1 MEESEEDKDLLDK
14 EEDRPTRFQSFKGI
28 VATFVGEFLFI
39 LSGACVQLLERR
51 IQDFELNTFRNGI
64 PLIVHTIVVMTTR
77 KWPAIKRDKIG
88 VTFLYTV
95 VTFTN
100 GFLFFVSITFLPA
113 STVSSVVITSVITF
127 GLIIF
132 SLFADNRVTVKTVLF
147 AALCVGGVILVIQPW
162 SGYSEQLTDAKTKP
176 QFKSIQANATV
187 NFTKTSRYLDLS
199 NENIKLVANG
209 ILNMTTTT
217 SIKSSSGAPSPSRG
231 FFQTRIWSQ
240 MIGHGSA
247 VLCGLTFDLDVLMV
261 KRNPYFNEDKL
272 EVIFWIYFTNTIYS
286 SIFIFILETPVL
298 PSNWF
303 DSVLVIVHG
312 LTYAAIWPLYIYGP
326 KYISG
331 HTVSA
336 IISTQVVMMLIFQYT
351 VLSSIHPGHRN
362 WMEVVGVILV
372 LIGSTASSVFEMF
385 RNKKEDSQC

>member
-1 MEESEEDKDLLDK
+1 MVESEEDKDLLDK
-14 EEDRPTRFQSFKGI
+14 AEDRPTRFQSFKGI
-28 VATFVGEFLFI
+28 VATFVGKFLFI

-51 IQDFELNTFRNGI
+51 IPDFELNTFRNGI
-64 PLIVHTIVVMTTR
+64 PLIVYTIVVLAKR

-100 GFLFFVSITFLPA
+100 GFLIFVSITFLPA
-113 STVSSVVITSVITF
+113 STVSSMVITSVITF

-132 SLFADNRVTVKTVLF
+132 SLFADNKVTLETVLF

-162 SGYSEQLTDAKTKP
+162 SGYSEQLADTITKT
-176 QFKSIQANATV
+176 QFKNIKANATI

-199 NENIKLVANG
+199 NDSIKLVSTG

-217 SIKSSSGAPSPSRG
+217 TTTSTMSSFGVPSSSRG
-231 FFQTRIWSQ
+231 FFQTRIWTQ
-240 MIGHGSA
+240 MIGYGSA
-247 VLCGLTFDLDVLMV
+247 VLCGVTFDLDVLMV

-286 SIFIFILETPVL
+286 TIFIFIIETPVL
-298 PSNWF
+298 PRNWF

-336 IISTQVVMMLIFQYT
+336 IISRQVVMMLIFQYT

-362 WMEVVGVILV
+362 
-372 LIGSTASSVFEMF
+372 
-385 RNKKEDSQC
+385 

>member
-1 MEESEEDKDLLDK
+1 MEETEEDKDLLDK
-14 EEDRPTRFQSFKGI
+14 AEDRPTRFQSFQGI

-39 LSGACVQLLERR
+39 LSGACVQLLKRR
-51 IQDFELNTFRNGI
+51 IPDFELSTFRNGI
-64 PLIVHTIVVMTTR
+64 PLILYTIVVLATR
-77 KWPAIKRDKIG
+77 KWPVIKRDKIG

-100 GFLFFVSITFLPA
+100 GFLLFVSITFLPA

-162 SGYSEQLTDAKTKP
+162 SGYSEQLTDAKTET
-176 QFKSIQANATV
+176 QFKNIKANETV
-187 NFTKTSRYLDLS
+187 NVTKTRRYLGLS
-199 NENIKLVANG
+199 NENIKLVSTG

-217 SIKSSSGAPSPSRG
+217 TMSLSGVLSSSRG
-231 FFQTRIWSQ
+231 FFQTRICTQ
-240 MIGHGSA
+240 MIGYGSA
-247 VLCGLTFDLDVLMV
+247 VLCGVTFDLDVLMV

-286 SIFIFILETPVL
+286 TIFIFIIETPVL

-312 LTYAAIWPLYIYGP
+312 LMYAAIWPLYIYGP

-362 WMEVVGVILV
+362 WMEVMGAILV
-372 LIGSTASSVFEMF
+372 LVGSAASSVFEMF

>member
-1 MEESEEDKDLLDK
+1 M
-14 EEDRPTRFQSFKGI
+14 
-28 VATFVGEFLFI
+28 
-39 LSGACVQLLERR
+39 
-51 IQDFELNTFRNGI
+51 
-64 PLIVHTIVVMTTR
+64 
-77 KWPAIKRDKIG
+77 
-88 VTFLYTV
+88 
-95 VTFTN
+95 
-100 GFLFFVSITFLPA
+100 
-113 STVSSVVITSVITF
+113 
-127 GLIIF
+127 
-132 SLFADNRVTVKTVLF
+132 
-147 AALCVGGVILVIQPW
+147 ILVIQPW
-162 SGYSEQLTDAKTKP
+162 SGYSEQLTEAKTET
-176 QFKSIQANATV
+176 QFKNIKANKTV
-187 NFTKTSRYLDLS
+187 NVTKTRRYLALS
-199 NENIKLVANG
+199 NENIKLVSTG
-209 ILNMTTTT
+209 ILNMTTITTT
-217 SIKSSSGAPSPSRG
+217 STRSSSGVPSSSRG
-231 FFQTRIWSQ
+231 FFQTIIWTQ
-240 MIGHGSA
+240 IIGYGSA
-247 VLCGLTFDLDVLMV
+247 VLCGVTFDLDVLMV

-286 SIFIFILETPVL
+286 TIFIFILETPAL

-372 LIGSTASSVFEMF
+372 LVGSAASSVSEMF